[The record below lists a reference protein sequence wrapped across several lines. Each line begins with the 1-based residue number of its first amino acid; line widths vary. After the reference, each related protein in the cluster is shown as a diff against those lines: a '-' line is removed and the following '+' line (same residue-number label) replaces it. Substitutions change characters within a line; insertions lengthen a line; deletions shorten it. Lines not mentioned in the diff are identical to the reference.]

1 MPIVTGIRDNRGVM
15 EIDVDGST
23 ALRVRRQHFALCP
36 LRERDEID
44 VEDYVN
50 RVAAVQFPDAYE
62 AALTSLDRAERT
74 AREIASSLRRRGY
87 VPPAVDAVIARLTEN
102 GLVDDARY
110 AERLAETQS
119 KKPVG
124 LYAFRR
130 KLRAKGISEEDAA
143 EALSA
148 FDESQQRDACLA
160 AARKLARKYAE
171 LPPREARARL
181 SQALARRGF
190 AWDVVSQ
197 ALDGLI
203 DDEDGV

>member
-87 VPPAVDAVIARLTEN
+87 VPPAVDAVIARLTKN

-130 KLRAKGISEEDAA
+130 KLRAKGISDEDAA

-203 DDEDGV
+203 NDEDGV